1 MDAARLGQRWPGL
14 GCLRR
19 RAASDRL
26 DGGVARAKT
35 RRRPSCTSLMRT
47 SRSKAGSTRFGCATR
62 TTNCTTSG
70 SSTGTVPTAEFGK
83 PAASTRSRTSGVGA
97 ATARTT
103 SSAARSARGPWRWS
117 TTGGVGTCGWLTPR
131 PAWSPSRV
139 PKRLS
144 AVGRLTSHAGQ
155 NKILLTITHEA
166 AAQIK
171 RLIVNVRTELSHAL
185 EIAPQFDHAP
195 EKRSP

>member
-1 MDAARLGQRWPGL
+1 MRL
-14 GCLRR
+14 
-19 RAASDRL
+19 AHT
-26 DGGVARAKT
+26 KT
-35 RRRPSCTSLMRT
+35 RQEAIT
-47 SRSKAGSTRFGCATR
+47 SR
-62 TTNCTTSG
+62 
-70 SSTGTVPTAEFGK
+70 
-83 PAASTRSRTSGVGA
+83 
-97 ATARTT
+97 
-103 SSAARSARGPWRWS
+103 
-117 TTGGVGTCGWLTPR
+117 
-131 PAWSPSRV
+131 